1 MLANALITKL
11 PTTEGRRAYFEYW
24 FLKALNG
31 EPKLILMGVNQE
43 FFINILKD
51 DLIHPAIS
59 HGQKL
64 LSEGYEWIKQRIN
77 ILLKDGGPDTILKW
91 PDNIRMLEVLEFIEA
106 DEGKARRMFQSV
118 NDRGAPLSNMD
129 KAKSILIYYSN
140 RFLSGRFDDHI
151 NVCFGVVTANTI
163 R

>member
-51 DLIHPAIS
+51 DLIHPRNKPRSKTAF
-59 HGQKL
+59 G
-64 LSEGYEWIKQRIN
+64 R
-77 ILLKDGGPDTILKW
+77 
-91 PDNIRMLEVLEFIEA
+91 IRMDQTA
-106 DEGKARRMFQSV
+106 DQHFVEGRRTRYDPKMARQH
-118 NDRGAPLSNMD
+118 P
-129 KAKSILIYYSN
+129 
-140 RFLSGRFDDHI
+140 
-151 NVCFGVVTANTI
+151 NVGGVGVY
-163 R
+163 RSR